1 MLVRHPARMP
11 SARPPAADV
20 VRQRRLGAGWLADV
34 SDDLSF
40 ETLDLHAENAGDD
53 PRVRGWLDAILRG
66 FLEGRPDDDFRTR
79 WLRVARADDAVNRGV
94 WEANPLRLS
103 SHVPVATFAHF
114 TKQLNA
120 GAESIEAW
128 MITDVTVAPTHR
140 RRGLMRRLMTENLEA
155 AVAAGVPV
163 AVLTA
168 SEGAIYQRFGFGP
181 ATREARVRVDTSS
194 RFRLRRGPHD
204 GGRVVMADPAE
215 SWTAMS
221 AAFDRHHAVTRGAL
235 GRPAYYEDWL
245 TGYDFGEQTENRRQ
259 RVAVR
264 SGPDGRVDGYVVY
277 EVKDGDEPQVKVHD
291 LIAASPTAYLALWQ
305 FLADIDLVPVVI
317 APAPAV
323 DPLAHALVDHR
334 VRRVTSLPDHLWLR
348 ILDVPAAL
356 EARPWFA
363 DGSLVLGVTDPL
375 GHADAAVRV
384 DASGG
389 RARVVATDDAPDVAL
404 DVETLGTLYL
414 GDAAVD
420 PLARAGRV
428 IGSDEALRRFAAM
441 ADGSPSPHCATHF

>member
-1 MLVRHPARMP
+1 
-11 SARPPAADV
+11 
-20 VRQRRLGAGWLADV
+20 V
-34 SDDLSF
+34 SDDLDF
-40 ETLDLHAENAGDD
+40 QTLDLHADGAGDD

-66 FLEGRPDDDFRTR
+66 FLESRPDDELRTR
-79 WLRVARADDAVNRGV
+79 WLRVARADGAVNRGV
-94 WEANPLRLS
+94 WEANPLGLS
-103 SHVPVATFAHF
+103 SDVPVATFAHF

-120 GAESIEAW
+120 GADAIPAW

-181 ATREARVRVDTSS
+181 ATREARVRVDTTS
-194 RFRLRRGPHD
+194 RFRLRRAPDD

-215 SWTAMS
+215 SWPVMS
-221 AAFDRHHAVTRGAL
+221 AVFDRHHGVTRGAL
-235 GRPAYYEDWL
+235 GRPAFYEDWL
-245 TGYDFGEQTENRRQ
+245 TGYDFEEQSENRRQ

-264 SGPDGRVDGYVVY
+264 SGPDGRADGYVVY
-277 EVKDGDEPQVKVHD
+277 EVKGGDETRVKVTD
-291 LIAASPTAYLALWQ
+291 LVAASSTAYLALWQ
-305 FLADIDLVPVVI
+305 FLADIDLAPVVT

-334 VRRVTSLPDHLWLR
+334 VRRVTSVPDHLWMR

-363 DGSLVLGVTDPL
+363 DGTLVLQVADPL
-375 GHADAAVRV
+375 GHADGAVRI

-389 RARVVATDDAPDVAL
+389 RATVTRTDGAPDVAL

-420 PLARAGRV
+420 LMARAGRLS
-428 IGSDEALRRFAAM
+428 GSDEALARFAAM
-441 ADGSPSPHCATHF
+441 ADGSPSPHCSTHF